1 MTGNTLLQQLKQKP
15 VTQVSLRQMKN
26 ESSPVPH
33 PPNSEAGT
41 QHASNIICLTR
52 DVAQLLS
59 LNNETWFASI
69 RFCKGQ
75 HHLAPGVKCCFHNGY
90 ALDYAQTQHSLYSL
104 SALSTGSKSTLD
116 SDCIPSL
123 IEL

>member
-1 MTGNTLLQQLKQKP
+1 MSHHQSHTHPIAWLALSMPATSSALQGMLP
-15 VTQVSLRQMKN
+15 
-26 ESSPVPH
+26 
-33 PPNSEAGT
+33 
-41 QHASNIICLTR
+41 
-52 DVAQLLS
+52 QLLS

-123 IEL
+123 IEV